1 MLKKIWSKKN
11 TLPFMSQKKA
21 NIIQNR
27 RKRKNY
33 ASEETLVP
41 QIHRSSRKSR
51 RNKKVN
57 TSTYTYKTSSNGQ
70 CVHKEYFTSLRI
82 KEIQINYSEVSPHPS
97 KNSYYQKTK
106 AAGCM
111 EENLHTIRDIMY

>member
-1 MLKKIWSKKN
+1 MLEKIWSKKN
-11 TLPFMSQKKA
+11 ILPFMRRKKA

-27 RKRKNY
+27 RKRENY
-33 ASEETLVP
+33 ASKETLIP

-57 TSTYTYKTSSNGQ
+57 TSTYTYKISSNGQ
-70 CVHKEYFTSLRI
+70 CAHKEYFTSLRI
-82 KEIQINYSEVSPHPS
+82 KEIQINYSEVSPHSS

-106 AAGCM
+106 AAGRM
-111 EENLHTIRDIMY
+111 EENLHTIRDVMY